1 MPCPWRNAWVTPG
14 SGKEMRSFISL
25 SNMGFASSHPP
36 SAAFDHIDTQIT
48 CAYMPIPGSRAA
60 SSIAS
65 SQHDVCLLR
74 SPMTCYVSC
83 LHHISHS
90 LCAHMPIPG
99 SRPASSIASSQH
111 DVCLLRS
118 VSRTRLFKGCRS
130 RNEAIHLPLLPSP
143 RLLNAPGSG
152 GVGDRSGGQGTC
164 AESAPM
170 AAIARSQSPLPG
182 CAGHA
187 SENAS
192 NAGQRAGPEHTLYT
206 IAKFCFLPSPPLDLF
221 PTSLALSR
229 HPPRGSQIRGR
240 LHTGLRHDQKGQR
253 REAIAVLMPHSVRI
267 LVENVWQIVHST
279 VFTYPTGDSQMFDGM

>member
-1 MPCPWRNAWVTPG
+1 
-14 SGKEMRSFISL
+14 MRSFISL

-192 NAGQRAGPEHTLYT
+192 NAGQRAGERSGTGRSTLGRSGPGSPWVS
-206 IAKFCFLPSPPLDLF
+206 AAVGPFLLLWCTTDGDVKLIGRRTCSHAPMCAPDIPVDDGGIWH
-221 PTSLALSR
+221 SLGQSQGRVDATRLWHARRARGAAQQPHLLEVR
-229 HPPRGSQIRGR
+229 HGR
-240 LHTGLRHDQKGQR
+240 
-253 REAIAVLMPHSVRI
+253 
-267 LVENVWQIVHST
+267 
-279 VFTYPTGDSQMFDGM
+279 